1 MTFCP
6 MVSLTLIIVGDI
18 GDLLIFSFP
27 TLVVK
32 IFNSLSKLSSELES
46 SRFDIT
52 SLFFSK

>member
-1 MTFCP
+1 

-46 SRFDIT
+46 SRFDTT
-52 SLFFSK
+52 SLFFFK